1 MDTLTITRH
10 VRSVCSR
17 DVKCIDTFVIYLNGP
32 TTKNGDL
39 LLWDWNT
46 DGKAS
51 RSEILTIDELL
62 YPIQNCNAKN
72 YLLIADQNYAGHV
85 IEYVELGRKLKKR
98 NFEKITVLTAS
109 NKNSYTWKRD
119 FTKMFIRLDN
129 NMIDD
134 PKVSSPTARR
144 ISSIA
149 KVFEMI
155 HNDSYLVKLCLC
167 AYVTTWS
174 GVLCANQTFCAEIH

>member
-1 MDTLTITRH
+1 M
-10 VRSVCSR
+10 
-17 DVKCIDTFVIYLNGP
+17 IYLNGP
-32 TTKNGDL
+32 TTKSGDL
-39 LLWDWNT
+39 LLWDWNA

-85 IEYVELGRKLKKR
+85 IAYVELGRKLKKR

-134 PKVSSPTARR
+134 PTMSSPTARR

-149 KVFEMI
+149 KVLKIVHE
-155 HNDSYLVKLCLC
+155 SP
-167 AYVTTWS
+167 
-174 GVLCANQTFCAEIH
+174 